1 MQDSIPGPRD
11 HALSQEQMLNHRA
24 TQVPLEKLP
33 LTVFTALTSF
43 FWVRSSKKYLT
54 GHVVSV
60 IVLVF
65 NAQALFTAC
74 KLKVFDVL
82 KDEAPLK
89 AAEVAGRIDASVCGT
104 GRLLDACVALGLLE
118 KTDGGKGTSYVL
130 C

>member
-43 FWVRSSKKYLT
+43 FWVRSSKTYLT
-54 GHVVSV
+54 GHVSV

-118 KTDGGKGTSYVL
+118 KTDGGKGTSCVL